1 MAAKKVQNKSNA
13 LVVAG
18 KRKRAIAKATIKK
31 GKGLVKMNNYPI
43 NLIEPQVFRL
53 RLSEPLE
60 LAGPLA
66 STVDIAVSVT
76 GGGSAS
82 QIEAARLAI
91 AKGMVEFTK
100 SDDLKK
106 TYLAYDRHLLVADT
120 RRNEPHKPNDSKPRA
135 KRQKSYR

>member
-18 KRKRAIAKATIKK
+18 KRKRAIAKATVKK
-31 GKGLVKMNNYPI
+31 GKGMVKMNNYPLA
-43 NLIEPQVFRL
+43 LIEPQVSRL
-53 RLSEPLE
+53 RLSEPVE
-60 LAGPLA
+60 LAGSLA
-66 STVDIAVSVT
+66 NSMDITVTVS

-91 AKGMVEFTK
+91 AKGILEFTK
-100 SDDLKK
+100 SDELKK